1 MPSWRC
7 RPVACA
13 VRHHPP
19 LRNASSNRLACH
31 HDSALGTS
39 LASSWPPC
47 ILVSIVFVRFLCEN
61 CIAIALLPCLPLS
74 CIPPPSDTLIYPPT
88 NSPNQPTQ
96 PKLAQLT
103 QLTQPTHPT
112 HLWNTPINPPLH
124 QSRRPARRGTRMN
137 NDALPP
143 PSSRLPSHRR
153 QRPSPSH
160 STASPAAVPPRR
172 GCCTRRG

>member
-19 LRNASSNRLACH
+19 LRNALSNRLACH

-47 ILVSIVFVRFLCEN
+47 ILVLIVFVRFLCEFF

-88 NSPNQPTQ
+88 NSPNQPNPTQ
-96 PKLAQLT
+96 SN
-103 QLTQPTHPT
+103 PTNPT
-112 HLWNTPINPPLH
+112 NPPLHTPINPLLH